1 MMSLAFS
8 IGKAERTSLKKSCYN
23 NVPGPGSYRAPSD
36 FGYLEL
42 SKYKDLPTERS
53 TNGLSPR

>member
-1 MMSLAFS
+1 MKYRMNSNVS
-8 IGKAERTSLKKSCYN
+8 KKKPDQF
-23 NVPGPGSYRAPSD
+23 PGPGSYRAPSD